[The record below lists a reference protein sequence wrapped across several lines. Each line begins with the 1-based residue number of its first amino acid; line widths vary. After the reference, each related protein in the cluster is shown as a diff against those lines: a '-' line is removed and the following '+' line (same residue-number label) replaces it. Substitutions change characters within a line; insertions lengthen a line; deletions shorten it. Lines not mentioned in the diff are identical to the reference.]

1 MKKKEISLIL
11 LNNTGSTIKKIS
23 ASDKAVRSAC
33 FFLVLFVIFMG
44 YLVHDYI
51 SLKRASLDNVYLQD
65 KVSVQEDELVNQ
77 RKQIQF
83 FANEIKTIKSKLT
96 DLHNFEKKIRAM
108 AKIKKNKRFIGIGG
122 SNPDTIDTAIALT
135 ERHDSLMQEMHVQVA
150 EIDFAASR
158 QKEGLKSVVSFFE
171 EQRNLLAVSPSIR
184 PTFGNITST
193 FGYRTSPFTGLR
205 EFHKGID
212 IAAPG
217 GTPIIAT
224 ANGVVSEAG
233 YLGSLGNAIVIN
245 HGYGMVTCYGHAS
258 KILKKPGSFVKRG
271 EIIARVGNTGRS
283 TGAHVHYEIHHNGI
297 PVNPS
302 NYLLN

>member
-33 FFLVLFVIFMG
+33 FFLVLFVIVMG

-122 SNPDTIDTAIALT
+122 SNPETIDTAIALT

>member
-33 FFLVLFVIFMG
+33 FFLVLFVIVMG